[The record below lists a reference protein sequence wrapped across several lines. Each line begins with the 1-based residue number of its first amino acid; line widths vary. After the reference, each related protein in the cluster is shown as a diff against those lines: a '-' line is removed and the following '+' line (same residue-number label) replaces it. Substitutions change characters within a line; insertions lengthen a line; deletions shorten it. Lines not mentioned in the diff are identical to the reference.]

1 MSDQLFKD
9 ADEFERTYVG
19 EQESDAT
26 VVPPVAPNPAFENG
40 VMPTPPLYMDRDGL
54 HAAPVTLDEPDQ
66 RERRDDD

>member
-19 EQESDAT
+19 DQASDAT

-40 VMPTPPLYMDRDGL
+40 VMPTPPLYVDRDGL
-54 HAAPVTLDEPDQ
+54 QVAPLPLDEPNPN
-66 RERRDDD
+66 ERREDD